1 MTVFKSLFPA
11 CASFGPL
18 FMVMGFLTPNR
29 GEGLPIGFFLA
40 VPGALMTTIALNVLY
55 RAVTSLERPAGMTT
69 TPAETKL
76 PGSVST

>member
-1 MTVFKSLFPA
+1 MLKAMFPA

-18 FMVMGFLTPNR
+18 FMVMGFLMPNR
-29 GEGLPIGFFLA
+29 GEGLPISFFLA
-40 VPGALMTTIALNVLY
+40 VPGALMTTIALNMLY

-69 TPAETKL
+69 TTAETKL

>member
-1 MTVFKSLFPA
+1 MFKSLFPT

-40 VPGALMTTIALNVLY
+40 VPGALMTTIALNLLY
-55 RAVTSLERPAGMTT
+55 RAVTSLERPTGMTT
-69 TPAETKL
+69 MTTETKL
-76 PGSVST
+76 SGSVST